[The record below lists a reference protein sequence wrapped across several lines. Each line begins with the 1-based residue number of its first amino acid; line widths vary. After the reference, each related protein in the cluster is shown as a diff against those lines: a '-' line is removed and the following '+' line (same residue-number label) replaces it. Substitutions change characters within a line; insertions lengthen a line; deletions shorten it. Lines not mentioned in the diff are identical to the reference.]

1 MFLQK
6 VYDKENEQLNA
17 LGSAQKQLENHVV
30 TINDIKTKQN
40 AERDL
45 LLQRRQNLQI
55 KIEATEQWLKTNENN
70 NEIKI
75 NDIVI
80 ASDTWSQQ
88 CIDSTSINFAI
99 TDVILE
105 LDRCLEDET
114 IKLETYLKQISKM
127 AREQFAQKAL
137 AKAVYKKQN
146 NLVLMNQQQ

>member
-1 MFLQK
+1 MGEKQH
-6 VYDKENEQLNA
+6 KE
-17 LGSAQKQLENHVV
+17 
-30 TINDIKTKQN
+30 T
-40 AERDL
+40 DL

-55 KIEATEQWLKTNENN
+55 KIEATEQWLSANEKKE
-70 NEIKI
+70 EI
-75 NDIVI
+75 DIDEVVVP
-80 ASDTWSQQ
+80 SDVWSKQ
-88 CIDSTSINFAI
+88 CIDAVAMDFAI

-146 NLVLMNQQQ
+146 QAVLMNQQR